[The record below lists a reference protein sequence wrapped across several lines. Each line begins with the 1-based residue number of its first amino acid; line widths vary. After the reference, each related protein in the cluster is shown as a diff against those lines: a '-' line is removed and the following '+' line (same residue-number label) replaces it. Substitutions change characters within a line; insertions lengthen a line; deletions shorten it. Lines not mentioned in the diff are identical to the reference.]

1 MRHACDQNAVHGARF
16 AQRMH
21 RPNHAAALRRQRGV
35 MSVMMPFLLLIALM
49 AGAVALDIGHLYLA
63 QTELQTA
70 ADAAALAGAALLFP
84 ASSSGPNWSAAQ
96 AAAASAVSLNASD
109 GVTLHDASVQSGY
122 WNLSGTPAGMQAT
135 TTVPGSYD
143 AAAVQV
149 TVSRAPGFNGGSVGY
164 FLAPLFGMNNG
175 PISATSVAMVSAPGS
190 IAAGGLF
197 PVAIGTCIYSLYWNA
212 QMGTPKID
220 PSTGAAYE
228 VFFGAGSS
236 VDGCQSGQWTSF
248 QTNANDVPTVRG
260 FIANGNPAA
269 LNIGDS
275 IWIEP
280 GTKTTLYSDVST
292 KAGIN
297 GINVILPVV
306 NDASSASASKQPI
319 VAFAAFHIDKA
330 VGGSGKYIQGHFL
343 AGYEITTGGDGQV
356 GPYYGAYVPPRLA
369 R

>member
-1 MRHACDQNAVHGARF
+1 
-16 AQRMH
+16 
-21 RPNHAAALRRQRGV
+21 
-35 MSVMMPFLLLIALM
+35 MSIMMPFLLLIALM
-49 AGAVALDIGHLYLA
+49 AGAVALDMGHLYLA
-63 QTELQTA
+63 QAELQTA
-70 ADAAALAGAALLFP
+70 ADAAALAGAASLLS

-96 AAAASAVSLNASD
+96 AAAASAVSLNSSD
-109 GVTLHDASVQSGY
+109 GVTLHDASIQSGY
-122 WNLSGTPAGMQAT
+122 WNLSGSPAGMQAT
-135 TTVPGSYD
+135 TIVPGSYD

-149 TVSRAPGFNGGSVGY
+149 TVSRAPGLNGGPVSY

-175 PISATSVAMVSAPGS
+175 PVSATSVAMVSAPGS
-190 IAAGGLF
+190 IGAGGLF

-212 QMGTPKID
+212 RTGTPKID

-228 VFFGAGSS
+228 VSFGAGSN
-236 VDGCQSGQWTSF
+236 VRGCQSGQWTSF

-260 FIANGNPAA
+260 FIASGNPTA

-280 GTKTTLYSDVST
+280 GAKTTLYSDVST

-297 GINVILPVV
+297 GIDVILPVV
-306 NDASSASASKQPI
+306 NDASSASSSTQPI

-330 VGGSGKYIQGHFL
+330 HGGSGKYIQGHLL
-343 AGYEITTGGDGQV
+343 AGYKITTVGNGQV